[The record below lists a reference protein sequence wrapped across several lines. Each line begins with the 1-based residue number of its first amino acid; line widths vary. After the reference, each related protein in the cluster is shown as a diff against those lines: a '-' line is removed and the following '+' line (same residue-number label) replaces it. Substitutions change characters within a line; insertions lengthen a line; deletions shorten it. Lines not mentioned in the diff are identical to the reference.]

1 MSKYDPLGD
10 YLSKQAK
17 ESIPMTFVEIERL
30 LHLELPPSKSH
41 RAWWSNNPSNNVMTK
56 QWLNAGYET
65 EQVDVE
71 AGRLV
76 FRRVAGPKKRA
87 DQPKGSVFGC
97 LKGMVKVS
105 PGTDLTAP
113 TGDDWETETGS
124 GFHES
129 RGNL

>member
-1 MSKYDPLGD
+1 MSKYDPLGR
-10 YLSKQAK
+10 YLKSQSR
-17 ESIPMTFVEIERL
+17 ECVPMTFAEIERL
-30 LHLELPPSKSH
+30 LRAELPPSKLH

-71 AGRLV
+71 AGKLV
-76 FRRVAGPKKRA
+76 FRRVAVTRQTPDMA
-87 DQPKGSVFGC
+87 TGSIFGC
-97 LKGMVKVS
+97 LKGMATVL

-113 TGDDWETETGS
+113 TGQDWEAANGP

-129 RGNL
+129 SDAS